1 MAELNRQWLKDFLF
15 GNEAEK
21 EAIKQA
27 QDSLYSAK
35 IEKKRLLGEL
45 NKAATEEERMRLRNN
60 IDAQNKI
67 IEESNSTINQRK
79 GIVPN
84 AIDTLGRTATATG
97 RGMSQAFAQGISDW
111 VANQS
116 AKGTTAPDRAS
127 AHLRQQASMHDIQS
141 GDLQKAQ
148 QQSQQI
154 ADRDYRVEAEKN
166 AAAGA
171 ATENAQR
178 VQNLSA
184 SAGAGAAALNR
195 QVKSADYNTMMNR
208 ADTQRDKAVERGKEA
223 WDVRQQAERERAAA
237 DKADYAAREAETDNR
252 RAANLSYGTGA
263 TWDDTSY
270 NVTTAPKPEES
281 ATSKSEETTS
291 RPQEESNPEDTQKG
305 TTNQQTANGNYYTVH
320 DVGGNHFESKQV
332 PNPAQNVVTD
342 ESGNTVIGNGETAY
356 PSKVQADI
364 AANNAMY
371 GVGKN
376 DETKNNNAAYTSDY
390 YKHSLNKTGGHSK
403 VDTLLKR
410 PELYSRAVSDFQKI
424 VKKNPN
430 DKKAA
435 QTLSMLQNLKS
446 DNYPLA
452 TQAKSY
458 LSMNG
463 LASDDVSN
471 SRVQRLNNMLT
482 NSTAPEFSISAVN
495 QKY

>member
-1 MAELNRQWLKDFLF
+1 MAVKLNEWWDNFLF
-15 GNEAEK
+15 GTDAEK
-21 EAIKQA
+21 EAVKQA
-27 QDSLYSAK
+27 QDNLYAAK
-35 IEKKRLLGEL
+35 LEKKRLLAEL
-45 NKAATEEERMRLRNN
+45 NKAATEEERMRTRNL

-67 IEESNSTINQRK
+67 IDESTATINQRK
-79 GIVPN
+79 GLVPK
-84 AIDTLGRTATATG
+84 AGDVAARTMESTG

-111 VANQS
+111 AANQS
-116 AKGTTAPDRAS
+116 ARGTTAPDRAS
-127 AHLRQQASMHDIQS
+127 AHLQQQATMHDIQA

-166 AAAGA
+166 AVAGA

-223 WDVRQQAERERAAA
+223 WDVRQQAERERAGA

-252 RAANLSYGTGA
+252 RAANLSYGTG
-263 TWDDTSY
+263 TSWDDASY
-270 NVTTAPKPEES
+270 NVTTAPKPEEPE
-281 ATSKSEETTS
+281 SKQEETESKQEGS
-291 RPQEESNPEDTQKG
+291 RPEGTQDS
-305 TTNQQTANGNYYTVH
+305 TTNSQTVNDNYYTVH

-342 ESGNTVIGNGETAY
+342 ESGNTVIGDGETAY

-403 VDTLLKR
+403 VDTLLRR
-410 PELYSRAVSDFQKI
+410 PELYSQAISDFQKI

-446 DNYPLA
+446 DNYALA

-463 LASDDVSN
+463 LASDDISN
-471 SRVQRLNNMLT
+471 NRVQGLNNVLSDGNMKNIVKGL
-482 NSTAPEFSISAVN
+482 
-495 QKY
+495 YWRY

>member
-1 MAELNRQWLKDFLF
+1 MAVKLNEWWDNFLF
-15 GNEAEK
+15 GTEAEK
-21 EAIKQA
+21 EAVKQA
-27 QDSLYSAK
+27 QDNLYAAK
-35 IEKKRLLGEL
+35 LEKKRLLGEL
-45 NKAATEEERMRLRNN
+45 NKAATEEERMRTRNL

-67 IEESNSTINQRK
+67 IDESTATMNQRK
-79 GIVPN
+79 GFVPK
-84 AIDTLGRTATATG
+84 AGDVAARTMESTG
-97 RGMSQAFAQGISDW
+97 RGMSRAFAQGISDW
-111 VANQS
+111 AANQS
-116 AKGTTAPDRAS
+116 ARGTTAPDRAS
-127 AHLRQQASMHDIQS
+127 AHLQQQATMHDIQA

-154 ADRDYRVEAEKN
+154 ADRDYHAEAEKN
-166 AAAGA
+166 AVAGA

-223 WDVRQQAERERAAA
+223 WDVRQQAERERAGA

-252 RAANLSYGTGA
+252 RAANLSYGTGV
-263 TWDDTSY
+263 TWDDASY
-270 NVTTAPKPEES
+270 NINTAPKPKEP
-281 ATSKSEETTS
+281 ATSKPKEPE
-291 RPQEESNPEDTQKG
+291 PKQEESRPEKSTQDTTDG
-305 TTNQQTANGNYYTVH
+305 TQAVNGNYYTVH
-320 DVGGNHFESKQV
+320 DMGGNQFESKQV
-332 PNPAQNVVTD
+332 PNPAKNVVVD

-364 AANNAMY
+364 VANNAMY
-371 GVGKN
+371 GLSD
-376 DETKNNNAAYTSDY
+376 DETKNRNAAYQSDY
-390 YKHSLNKTGGHSK
+390 YKNSLNKTGGHSK
-403 VDTLLKR
+403 VDALLSR
-410 PELYSRAVSDFQKI
+410 PELYSRAISDFQKI

-446 DNYPLA
+446 DSYPLA

-458 LSMNG
+458 LSMYG

-471 SRVQRLNNMLT
+471 SRVQGLNNVLSDGNMKNIVKGL
-482 NSTAPEFSISAVN
+482 
-495 QKY
+495 YWRY